1 MTAQVGDPP
10 PKHRVREQAHA
21 TELQEHGGVA
31 YIGEPV
37 RRYATAPRASS
48 ACCSAASC
56 SLESELWDPEVGL
69 VAYGT
74 QIGKPP
80 PPEVLEA
87 FISAIPLLP
96 FDEAAARE
104 YARLPFKRARFDRL
118 LAAHALSIGAIVVT
132 NNEADFADVP
142 GLKTENWTV

>member
-1 MTAQVGDPP
+1 MIRYLIDANSAVYAMDVGYDRLVDRIAQCDEG
-10 PKHRVREQAHA
+10 
-21 TELQEHGGVA
+21 ELAMSV
-31 YIGEPV
+31 IS
-37 RRYATAPRASS
+37 YA
-48 ACCSAASC
+48 
-56 SLESELWDPEVGL
+56 E

-74 QIGKPP
+74 YVGKPP

-87 FISAIPLLP
+87 FVTAVPLVP

-118 LAAHALSIGAIVVT
+118 LAAHALSIGATVVT

-142 GLKTENWTV
+142 GLRVENWTE